1 MEIPFLTSNN
11 MQLLPLSEGD
21 ASPSSVKSFSFS
33 FHSDGS
39 KGFARIGGS
48 SKGRCEIP
56 PSYYRTTK
64 NQPMLSNLTIYHK
77 AMHYDAC
84 EVRILNPTEQKVA
97 LNGYIL
103 PALRKVCSVAST

>member
-56 PSYYRTTK
+56 PSYCRTTK
-64 NQPMLSNLTIYHK
+64 NQPMLSNLTK
-77 AMHYDAC
+77 AMHYHAC

-97 LNGYIL
+97 LNGCIL